1 MLFSLFWCINTPL
14 LSDFGFCN
22 MKKDR
27 DLRTLSPFE
36 TFRVDCPV
44 HFLQRDLR
52 NTCCPLKARLSVDFV
67 YFSNKEY
74 NMETLQNS
82 SFVGVDCHKNS
93 IACYVNGK
101 FKEFKTDFKGYQKA
115 LEWAGKDVHWCIE
128 GAYSYGLSFSTF
140 LLSSGC
146 QVFEF
151 NPLTT
156 AKLRKVDS
164 LAGSKND
171 YGDAKVISLFAH
183 QLNLQTVSIET
194 VKLKEKLTARKL
206 LVKQRTEL
214 TNNIKSTFVKRG
226 QTLPF
231 KCLYTQ
237 KAIKWLSNREDM
249 LVSSFGKIINE
260 LTNSIKLLEKE
271 IEELLP
277 EKAQELTKFTGISTL
292 TAAVIYTETK
302 GKSMTKAQFA
312 SYTGVAPIDCSSG
325 LTQRHR
331 NNRRGNRELNSVFY
345 QISIHQSRYDEKGS
359 EYFNKKLAE
368 GKTKR
373 HARKCLSRQLCNIIW
388 KVLFA

>member
-1 MLFSLFWCINTPL
+1 MLLVGGIVIPTL
-14 LSDFGFCN
+14 LSDFAFCK

-27 DLRTLSPFE
+27 DLAHPGLLDSN
-36 TFRVDCPV
+36 VDCPV
-44 HFLQRDLR
+44 LFLQRDLR
-52 NTCCPLKARLSVDFV
+52 NTCCHLKQGCPLILFLP
-67 YFSNKEY
+67 NKEY
-74 NMETLQNS
+74 IMKTVLQK

-101 FKEFKTDFKGYQKA
+101 FKEFRTDFKGYKKA
-115 LEWAGKDVHWCIE
+115 LQWAGNDVHWCIE
-128 GAYSYGLSFSTF
+128 GAYSYGLSFSTY
-140 LLSSGC
+140 LLASGC
-146 QVFEF
+146 KVFEF

-183 QLNLQTVSIET
+183 QLNLQTVSIKT

-231 KCLYTQ
+231 KCLSKL
-237 KAIKWLSNREDM
+237 KAIKWLSSNQDL

-260 LTNSIKLLEKE
+260 LTKSIKLIEKE

-277 EKAQELTKFTGISTL
+277 EKAEKLTKLTGISTL
-292 TAAVIYTETK
+292 TAAIIYTETK
-302 GKSMTKAQFA
+302 GKTFTKAQFA
-312 SYTGVAPIDCSSG
+312 SYAGVAPVECSSG
-325 LTQRHR
+325 LTQKHR
-331 NNRRGNRELNSVFY
+331 NNKRGNRQLNSVLY
-345 QISIHQSRYDEKGS
+345 QISIHQSRYDETGA
-359 EYFNKKLAE
+359 EYFNKKMAE

-373 HARKCLSRQLCNIIW
+373 HARKCLSRQLCSQIW
-388 KVLFA
+388 KALFA

>member
-1 MLFSLFWCINTPL
+1 MDLQE
-14 LSDFGFCN
+14 
-22 MKKDR
+22 KK
-27 DLRTLSPFE
+27 
-36 TFRVDCPV
+36 
-44 HFLQRDLR
+44 
-52 NTCCPLKARLSVDFV
+52 
-67 YFSNKEY
+67 
-74 NMETLQNS
+74 

-101 FKEFKTDFKGYQKA
+101 FKEFRTDFKGYQKA
-115 LEWAGKDVHWCIE
+115 LEWAGNDVHWCIE
-128 GAYSYGLSFSTF
+128 GAYSYGLSFSTY
-140 LLSSGC
+140 LLASGC
-146 QVFEF
+146 KVFEF

-194 VKLKEKLTARKL
+194 VKLKEKITARKL

-237 KAIKWLSNREDM
+237 KAIKWLSSKEDI

-260 LTNSIKLLEKE
+260 LTNSIKIFEKE
-271 IEELLP
+271 IVELLP
-277 EKAQELTKFTGISTL
+277 KKAEQLTQITGISTL
-292 TAAVIYTETK
+292 TAAVIYTEMK
-302 GKSMTKAQFA
+302 GKTMTKAQFA
-312 SYTGVAPIDCSSG
+312 SYCGVAPVECSSG
-325 LTQRHR
+325 LMHKHR
-331 NNRRGNRELNSVFY
+331 NNKRGNRQLNNVMY
-345 QISIHQSRYDEKGS
+345 QISILQSRFDEKGS

-373 HARKCLSRQLCNIIW
+373 HARKCLSRQLCNLVW
-388 KVLFA
+388 KTLAT

>member
-1 MLFSLFWCINTPL
+1 MNL
-14 LSDFGFCN
+14 LE
-22 MKKDR
+22 KK
-27 DLRTLSPFE
+27 
-36 TFRVDCPV
+36 
-44 HFLQRDLR
+44 
-52 NTCCPLKARLSVDFV
+52 
-67 YFSNKEY
+67 
-74 NMETLQNS
+74 

-101 FKEFKTDFKGYQKA
+101 FKEFRTDFKGYNKA
-115 LEWAGKDVHWCIE
+115 LEWAGNDVHWCVE

-156 AKLRKVDS
+156 SKLRKVES
-164 LAGSKND
+164 IAGAKND
-171 YGDAKVISLFAH
+171 FGDAKVISLFAN

-206 LVKQRTEL
+206 LVKQRIEL

-226 QTLPF
+226 ETMPF
-231 KCLYTQ
+231 KYLNTK
-237 KAIKWLSNREDM
+237 KAIKWLSNHQDM
-249 LVSSFGKIINE
+249 IISSFGKIINE
-260 LTNSIKLLEKE
+260 LTTTINLIEKE

-277 EKAQELTKFTGISTL
+277 QKAQKLTQFTGISTL
-292 TAAVIYTETK
+292 TAAIIYTETK
-302 GKSMTKAQFA
+302 GKNMTKAQFA
-312 SYTGVAPIDCSSG
+312 SYTGVAPVDCSSG

-331 NNRRGNRELNSVFY
+331 NNRRGNRQLNSVFY

-359 EYFNKKLAE
+359 EYFNKKIAE

-373 HARKCLSRQLCNIIW
+373 HARKCLSRQLCNLVW
-388 KVLFA
+388 NVLVA